1 MSDDASADGSPSA
14 TSLSTTAQANDE
26 DPGTNPTDADPID
39 KESCGQPTPNE
50 SVGSPTPPPASL
62 SPSPP
67 TSPSLKTPPPEAD
80 DDAEAALDQ
89 AGLLA
94 NNEPRE
100 TASKRRKKKGRRK

>member
-67 TSPSLKTPPPEAD
+67 TSPSLKTPPQEAD
-80 DDAEAALDQ
+80 HDAEAALDR

-94 NNEPRE
+94 NDEPRE
-100 TASKRRKKKGRRK
+100 TVGKRRKKKGRRK